1 MKYLHSAAYC
11 RSKLSQTAGFCAD
24 QPDHCQI
31 MQKKT
36 GLTSHRNVSQ
46 LFTKNHLDKNS
57 NAKNVK
63 NILFFS
69 LQVHNENYDGFRRLS
84 ATFEELEE
92 RVNAS
97 DTDDEDVDDSEDIR

>member
-1 MKYLHSAAYC
+1 ML
-11 RSKLSQTAGFCAD
+11 LIAGQSWARQLAFVLTSLTIALLD
-24 QPDHCQI
+24 NAK
-31 MQKKT
+31 KKT

-63 NILFFS
+63 NISFFS
-69 LQVHNENYDGFRRLS
+69 LQVHNETYDGFRRLS

>member
-1 MKYLHSAAYC
+1 MRK
-11 RSKLSQTAGFCAD
+11 
-24 QPDHCQI
+24 
-31 MQKKT
+31 KKT
-36 GLTSHRNVSQ
+36 ELTSHRNVSQ

-69 LQVHNENYDGFRRLS
+69 LQVHNETYDGFRRLS